1 MLTVLD
7 VVSPSYFLD
16 DKPESNPVGVPCS
29 RIEARYKLIVG
40 RPSLKLNII
49 NSISEQAKIEIAGI
63 LVSPLALGDVVL
75 SDNEKDLGCALIGF
89 GAGVTTITVYKGGKL
104 ASLSVVPFG
113 GNLITKDITNLRV
126 VESEAERL
134 KITYGSAKADR
145 DNDMTIQVSLADGMG
160 LREIKLA
167 ELNGVIEARMDEIL
181 ENVYA
186 RLEATVLM
194 SVLGAGIVITGGGAA
209 LKNLPAVMSER
220 LKMEVRYS
228 AVRKGIVASGDLV
241 VASNPEYAVAVGLLA
256 KGTKNCAL
264 YIPPKPEPKIEPVV
278 EPEPTVE
285 PTPEPVKEKPKKEKK
300 KGPGLFGRLTKGI
313 DTFGKTL
320 FDDDDNE
327 SK

>member
-1 MLTVLD
+1 M
-7 VVSPSYFLD
+7 
-16 DKPESNPVGVPCS
+16 GVPCS

-40 RPSLKLNII
+40 RPSLKLNIV

-63 LVSPLALGDVVL
+63 LVSPRWGDVVL

-89 GAGVTTITVYKGGKL
+89 GAGVTTISVYKGGKL

-134 KITYGSAKADR
+134 KITYGKR
-145 DNDMTIQVSLADGMG
+145 RKRTDNDMTIQVSLADGMG

-186 RLEATVLM
+186 RLEATGLM

-228 AVRKGIVASGDLV
+228 AVRKGLSLV
-241 VASNPEYAVAVGLLA
+241 V
-256 KGTKNCAL
+256 
-264 YIPPKPEPKIEPVV
+264 I
-278 EPEPTVE
+278 
-285 PTPEPVKEKPKKEKK
+285 
-300 KGPGLFGRLTKGI
+300 
-313 DTFGKTL
+313 
-320 FDDDDNE
+320 
-327 SK
+327 

>member
-1 MLTVLD
+1 
-7 VVSPSYFLD
+7 
-16 DKPESNPVGVPCS
+16 
-29 RIEARYKLIVG
+29 
-40 RPSLKLNII
+40 
-49 NSISEQAKIEIAGI
+49 
-63 LVSPLALGDVVL
+63 
-75 SDNEKDLGCALIGF
+75 
-89 GAGVTTITVYKGGKL
+89 
-104 ASLSVVPFG
+104 
-113 GNLITKDITNLRV
+113 
-126 VESEAERL
+126 
-134 KITYGSAKADR
+134 
-145 DNDMTIQVSLADGMG
+145 
-160 LREIKLA
+160 
-167 ELNGVIEARMDEIL
+167 MDEIL

-186 RLEATVLM
+186 RLEATGLM

-264 YIPPKPEPKIEPVV
+264 YIPPKPEPKPEPKV
-278 EPEPTVE
+278 ELEPTVE
-285 PTPEPVKEKPKKEKK
+285 PIVEPEPIKEKPKKEKK
-300 KGPGLFGRLTKGI
+300 EKKGFGWKPKTWI